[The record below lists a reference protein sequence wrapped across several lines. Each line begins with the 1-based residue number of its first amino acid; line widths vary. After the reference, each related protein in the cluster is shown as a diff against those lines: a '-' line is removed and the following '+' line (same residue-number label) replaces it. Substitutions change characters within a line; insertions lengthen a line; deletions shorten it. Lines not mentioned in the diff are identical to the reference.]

1 MDPGPYSLR
10 ELVKMAEMKMAREW
24 DHTAS
29 LMWIMVRLHSSKGGN
44 VTVSK
49 FHPYMRSSQAGVKI
63 TPDNIQ
69 ILKKVFV
76 DGPETEGTS
85 SGNPIL

>member
-10 ELVKMAEMKMAREW
+10 ELVKMADMKMAREW

-29 LMWIMVRLHSSKGGN
+29 LMCIMVRLHSSKGGSVN
-44 VTVSK
+44 VSK
-49 FHPYMRSSQAGVKI
+49 FHPYMRSSQSGVKI
-63 TPDNIQ
+63 TRDNIQ

-76 DGPETEGTS
+76 DGPETDATS
-85 SGNPIL
+85 PGNPIL